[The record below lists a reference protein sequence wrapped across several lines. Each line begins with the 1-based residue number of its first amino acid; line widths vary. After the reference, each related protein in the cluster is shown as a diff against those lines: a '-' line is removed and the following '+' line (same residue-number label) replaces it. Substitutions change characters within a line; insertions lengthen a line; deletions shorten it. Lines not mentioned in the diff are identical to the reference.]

1 MKVEPMTD
9 KTFRLTLKIAV
20 IASIALLTVGC
31 DFFGQ
36 AKFFGQDIRC
46 ATLTS
51 GQMALYPKCRQN

>member
-36 AKFFGQDIRC
+36 DIRC